1 MRKHLLGSQS
11 YNAIMLLIGGQVGK
25 NNFRPPPKVES
36 RVVRI
41 EPKDPPPDVN
51 FTEWDGMVRLAFN
64 RKNKTLKSIF
74 TTKSV
79 RSLLLENYKSYCSL
93 NNQTMDSEPDIKS
106 IVEGVL
112 HDVDMADSRAAKL
125 DLDDFLI
132 LLNAFNKAGIHFR

>member
-1 MRKHLLGSQS
+1 MFQEEFAMRLTAKPGDNLYCRLSVNTQLLAKVNQL
-11 YNAIMLLIGGQVGK
+11 MKVGK

-93 NNQTMDSEPDIKS
+93 NNQVRPHLASDRPTFES
-106 IVEGVL
+106 I
-112 HDVDMADSRAAKL
+112 
-125 DLDDFLI
+125 
-132 LLNAFNKAGIHFR
+132 